1 MTKKYKIV
9 VGNTVAVLV
18 AGSHANESG
27 KAIPFKFTLIC
38 KRLDASELKDALGG
52 GETQVDEFVTNVVTG
67 WRDQRLVLESDDTP
81 AEFCPEA
88 LEALLN
94 ISGLGML
101 CFSAYMKEAGAKA
114 KN

>member
-1 MTKKYKIV
+1 MSKKFKIV
-9 VGNTVAVLV
+9 VGNTVAVPV
-18 AGSHANESG
+18 AGSHTNESG

-38 KRLDASELKDALGG
+38 DRLNAADLKAALGSG
-52 GETQVDEFVTNVVTG
+52 DTQVDEFVTSVATG
-67 WRDQRLVLESDDTP
+67 WRDQRLVLEEDDTP
-81 AEFCPEA
+81 ADFCADA

-101 CFSAYMKEAGAKA
+101 CFTAYMKEAGAKA

>member
-18 AGSHANESG
+18 AGSHTNESG
-27 KAIPFKFTLIC
+27 KAIAFKFTLIC
-38 KRLDASELKDALGG
+38 NRLDAADLKTALGS
-52 GETQVDEFVTNVVTG
+52 GETQVDEFITGVATG
-67 WRDQRLVLESDDTP
+67 WRDQRLVLEEDDTP
-81 AEFCPEA
+81 AEFCAEA

-101 CFSAYMKEAGAKA
+101 CFTAYMKEAGAKA

>member
-18 AGSHANESG
+18 AGSHTNESG

-38 KRLDASELKDALGG
+38 KRLDAAELKDALADK
-52 GETQVDEFVTNVVTG
+52 ETPVSEFVTNVATD
-67 WRDQRLVLESDDTP
+67 WRDQRLVLEDDDKP
-81 AEFCPEA
+81 AEFCPDA

-94 ISGLGML
+94 INGMSML
-101 CFSAYMKEAGAKA
+101 CFTAYMKEAGAKA